1 MELSSIYTCSTDTW
15 SSWHD
20 ISIIITL
27 LIQRFHSCSIT
38 WNWEAAMHFIRYS
51 RVVVLEQW
59 LKPPLN
65 TKKKILF
72 ENDSYMN
79 SSINQLIFNFYN
91 TICLHKKKHS
101 IDFQSFI
108 VLDRKQNVAPLSP
121 MLLYVSLGKFA
132 IDLWK

>member
-1 MELSSIYTCSTDTW
+1 
-15 SSWHD
+15 
-20 ISIIITL
+20 
-27 LIQRFHSCSIT
+27 
-38 WNWEAAMHFIRYS
+38 MHFIRYS

-65 TKKKILF
+65 TKKILF

-79 SSINQLIFNFYN
+79 STINQLIFNFYY
-91 TICLHKKKHS
+91 TICLHKKNHS

-132 IDLWK
+132 IDL